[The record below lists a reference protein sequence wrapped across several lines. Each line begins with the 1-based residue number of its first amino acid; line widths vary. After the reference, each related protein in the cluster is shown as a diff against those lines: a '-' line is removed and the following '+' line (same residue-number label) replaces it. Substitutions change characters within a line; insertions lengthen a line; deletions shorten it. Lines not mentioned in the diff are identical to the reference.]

1 MFPDLIGKDI
11 DISLLSVAIV
21 DTDRLR
27 RLLSTD
33 DERNDDIDSDSGSGS
48 SSHKDA
54 ERSVS
59 KKDSRISSAR
69 VTMRNLRG
77 GREREREREGKG
89 EEMTYVARLK

>member
-59 KKDSRISSAR
+59 KKDSRSEGYHAESA
-69 VTMRNLRG
+69 G
-77 GREREREREGKG
+77 
-89 EEMTYVARLK
+89 